1 MGSPMENVVP
11 GSLHRLRA
19 ADIMRMAGLT
29 AASQGQENC
38 RIGAVQNT
46 RRQGAR
52 ISGIVHIPLTDAT
65 VSLESEDEEPRTPA
79 YGRPYSV
86 EVEIQSASAWESHC
100 TCGAAS
106 SARICSHGAALLYHW
121 LAHPEAFVTP
131 GETSSYVAAQTIGSA
146 RGTAVP
152 ARGSARS
159 MPEISPSLSLR
170 TITVAQR
177 AESLD
182 SLEDVLS
189 QMGVS
194 ELRGIAREYDIVTN
208 GMSKQALAR
217 TILETMNRPEAVR
230 RVATK
235 LEKSQRQLLAALTLA
250 GGAMTDEELRGL
262 YERFGLGHP
271 SQFQSAIVALQS
283 KFLIFRT
290 GLESSLQPRIG
301 LSGQVSDIGWCV
313 PEEVQTALRVT
324 VPITTFNI
332 EKSSDIALIQKAEP
346 DSLLSDLLL
355 IARALDNHRLTA
367 SDTWQA
373 RDAYGQLYDTAAL
386 SRPPLTF
393 SPDGSVA
400 IPPPADM
407 PSPSLLE
414 TLQTVVSRSPT
425 FLRFAVRLLR
435 LADILHQDDSGT
447 PYLRVLPNAAE
458 LLLGPGRAD
467 IAHELFELWL
477 RQSSYDD
484 LFDLQEEGLRLRC
497 RATALNLP
505 VLRGGELEAENSEA
519 RQFLLA
525 LLSEAPLE
533 QWISFPAFARFVY
546 RLNPLFLQRRQRFY
560 SSPHWWIE
568 REEGHPLHP
577 LQQHDWLQS
586 EVYYIARL
594 LNGPLHW
601 WGICDTA
608 FSADGRLLAFRLTEL
623 AGWFFS
629 HQPPN
634 EEEPRE
640 QSAGTLTVTGPAE
653 IRVACSP
660 SMWPTIA
667 LLETFTESAGV
678 RDGCLCYRLTP
689 QALSAALGQGHRPAP
704 LLELLRQIA
713 AGETEADGP
722 ASRLATR
729 LERWIDSYGR
739 VRIYTGVALL
749 EAADS
754 MVMREL
760 SATTSLDGQI
770 VKAIHPTL
778 LILNRPGAELVSDEL
793 KRRGQ
798 SPLLHDEEAYGT
810 E

>member
-1 MGSPMENVVP
+1 MENVVP
-11 GSLHRLRA
+11 GALQRLRA
-19 ADIMRMAGLT
+19 ADIMRIAGLT
-29 AASQGQENC
+29 AASQGQEYC
-38 RIGAVQNT
+38 RTGAVQNPQ
-46 RRQGAR
+46 RQGAR
-52 ISGIVHIPLTDAT
+52 ISGIVVHIPRTGT
-65 VSLESEDEEPRTPA
+65 PVSPQSVAEEPFAADQHSYP
-79 YGRPYSV
+79 V
-86 EVEIQSASAWESHC
+86 EVEIQSATAWESNC
-100 TCGAAS
+100 LCGEAS
-106 SARICSHGAALLYHW
+106 SARLCPHAAALLYYW
-121 LAHPEAFVTP
+121 LAHPEAFATP
-131 GETSSYVAAQTIGSA
+131 GETSSSNTMRASGGTYRKSTAAT
-146 RGTAVP
+146 TPTPEP
-152 ARGSARS
+152 A
-159 MPEISPSLSLR
+159 PPLSLR
-170 TITVAQR
+170 SMTVTR
-177 AESLD
+177 GAEPLD

-194 ELRGIAREYDIVTN
+194 ELRSIAREYDIVTN
-208 GMSKQALAR
+208 GMSKQALAH
-217 TILETMNRPEAVR
+217 TILETVSRPEAVR
-230 RVATK
+230 RAAAA

-250 GGAMTDEELRGL
+250 GGAMTDEDLRGL

-290 GLESSLQPRIG
+290 SLESPLQTRIG
-301 LSGQVSDIGWCV
+301 LSGSLSDIGWCV
-313 PEEVQTALRVT
+313 PEEVQAALRVT

-332 EKSSDIALIQKAEP
+332 EKSTDVTHIQEAEP
-346 DSLLSDLLL
+346 YSLLADLLL
-355 IARALDNHRLTA
+355 VARALDNHRLSA
-367 SDTWQA
+367 SDTWQE
-373 RDAYGQLYDTAAL
+373 RSVPGRSYDTASP
-386 SRPPLTF
+386 SRPPITF

-400 IPPPADM
+400 IPPPGDT

-414 TLQTVVSRSPT
+414 TLRNIVPRSPA

-458 LLLGPGRAD
+458 LLLGPARAD

-484 LFDLQEEGLRLRC
+484 LFELQEEGLRLRC

-505 VLRGGELEAENSEA
+505 ALRSGELEAENSEA

-525 LLSEAPLE
+525 LLAEAPLE

-546 RLNPLFLQRRQRFY
+546 RLNPLFLQKRQRLY

-568 REEGHPLHP
+568 REEGRPLRP
-577 LQQHDWLQS
+577 LQQHDWSQA
-586 EVYYIARL
+586 EAHYIARL
-594 LNGPLHW
+594 LHGPLHW

-608 FSADGRLLAFRLTEL
+608 FSADGRLLAFRLTAL

-629 HQPPN
+629 HLSPVA
-634 EEEPRE
+634 EEPPA
-640 QSAGTLTVTGPAE
+640 QSSPPSAGALIVTGPGE
-653 IRVACSP
+653 IRVACAP
-660 SMWPTIA
+660 ALWPTIA

-678 RDGCLCYRLTP
+678 HDGCLCYRLTP
-689 QALSAALGQGHRPAP
+689 RALSTALSQGHRPGR
-704 LLELLRQIA
+704 LLELLRLA
-713 AGETEADGP
+713 ASTETEPDGP
-722 ASRLATR
+722 AARLVAQ
-729 LERWIDSYGR
+729 LERWAASYGR
-739 VRIYTGVALL
+739 MRIYTGVALL

-770 VKAIHPTL
+770 VKAIQPTL
-778 LILNRPGAELVSDEL
+778 LILNKPGAELVSDEL

-798 SPLLHDEEAYGT
+798 SPLLHDEELYGT